1 LIIDPTLTTHNE
13 LTLKQREK
21 LGLYPDSIRIS
32 VGLESPADLI
42 ADLRQAF
49 AL

>member
-32 VGLESPADLI
+32 VGLENPADLI

-49 AL
+49 AV